1 MVFTWDECKEAINI
15 EKHGISFSIAALVF
29 SDKNRIELYDE
40 KHSSQ
45 EDRYITI
52 GSVNGLITVLF
63 VVYTER
69 DERIRII
76 SARRANAKEREV
88 YFHGC

>member
-1 MVFTWDECKEAINI
+1 MFFTW
-15 EKHGISFSIAALVF
+15 
-29 SDKNRIELYDE
+29 DE